1 MFYKLVLLLIAL
13 QISFIS
19 CYANESDTAQE
30 LKQLLSKISSENHE
44 NNMSLEDAMILLSK
58 DLSEKR
64 VTPINIQAIDQDSY
78 LLYERDAP
86 LNHMVSKNANKT
98 ETHCIVKHISGDGVS
113 KNINTLNNVDLFQ
126 ITKIYKV
133 DKNKY
138 VAVGYEQDMT
148 KRSTHQAVAMLID
161 ETGKTLWK
169 TIVGTGKSYS
179 EAVVQT
185 HSGDYVVV
193 GHDFVWENSNKD
205 SGNYHVMVAK
215 VDQQGK
221 RLWTKHYSLDGRFA
235 KGRNIEKTKDDGFI
249 IIGETQDKA
258 WIFKIDALGNKVWE
272 TFLDTPRTA
281 DRAYSIADNHQDG
294 YIVTGFSNGI
304 YPDNDKPW
312 IIKINYS
319 GKIDLNIPVSLPE
332 PFMIQTV
339 NQINSNE
346 FMLTGFYPGA
356 ISNSSFFIKIDSDGK
371 KVSEKIVKLKQ

>member
-1 MFYKLVLLLIAL
+1 MFHKIVLLLIAL
-13 QISFIS
+13 QILFIS
-19 CYANESDTAQE
+19 CYAAKPDMPQE
-30 LKQLLSKISSENHE
+30 LKLLLSKISSENHE
-44 NNMSLEDAMILLSK
+44 NNMSLEDAMMLLSK
-58 DLSEKR
+58 GLSEKR
-64 VTPINIQAIDQDSY
+64 VTPINIQAIDQDNY
-78 LLYERDAP
+78 LLYERDAS
-86 LNHMVSKNANKT
+86 LNHMASKNANKT

-113 KNINTLNNVDLFQ
+113 KNINTLNNVELFQ
-126 ITKIYKV
+126 ITKMYKV

-193 GHDFVWENSNKD
+193 GHDFVWENSDKD
-205 SGNYHVMVAK
+205 RGNYHVMVAK
-215 VDQQGK
+215 VDQQGE
-221 RLWTKHYSLDGRFA
+221 RLWTKHYSPDGRFA

-281 DRAYSIADNHQDG
+281 DRAYSIADNHRDG
-294 YIVTGFSNGI
+294 YIVAGFSNGI

-346 FMLTGFYPGA
+346 FILTGFYPGA
-356 ISNSSFFIKIDSDGK
+356 ISNSSFFMKIDSDGK
-371 KVSEKIVKLKQ
+371 KLSEKIVKLKQ

>member
-44 NNMSLEDAMILLSK
+44 NNMSLEDAMMLLSK

-185 HSGDYVVV
+185 HSGEYVVV

-281 DRAYSIADNHQDG
+281 DRAYSIADNNQDG

>member
-44 NNMSLEDAMILLSK
+44 NNMSLEDAMMLLSK

-78 LLYERDAP
+78 LLYERDTP

-185 HSGDYVVV
+185 HSGEYVVV

>member
-44 NNMSLEDAMILLSK
+44 NNMSLEDAMMLLSK

-113 KNINTLNNVDLFQ
+113 KNISTLNNVDLFQ

-179 EAVVQT
+179 ESVVQT
-185 HSGDYVVV
+185 HSGEYLVV

>member
-1 MFYKLVLLLIAL
+1 MFHKIVLLLIAL

-19 CYANESDTAQE
+19 CYANESDMAQE
-30 LKQLLSKISSENHE
+30 LKQLISKISSENHE
-44 NNMSLEDAMILLSK
+44 NNMSIEDEMMLLSK
-58 DLSEKR
+58 NLSEKR
-64 VTPINIQAIDQDSY
+64 VTPINIQAIDQDNY

-86 LNHMVSKNANKT
+86 LNHMASKNANKT

-113 KNINTLNNVDLFQ
+113 KNINTLNNVELFH
-126 ITKIYKV
+126 ITKMYKV

-138 VAVGYEQDMT
+138 VAVGYEQDLT
-148 KRSTHQAVAMLID
+148 KDSTHQAVAMLID

-169 TIVGTGKSYS
+169 TIVGRGKSYS

-185 HSGDYVVV
+185 HSGEYVVV
-193 GHDFVWENSNKD
+193 GHDFVWENSDKD

-215 VDQQGK
+215 VDQQGE

-235 KGRNIEKTKDDGFI
+235 KGRNIEKTQDDGFI
-249 IIGETQDKA
+249 IIGETLYKA

-272 TFLDTPRTA
+272 TFLDTSKTA

-294 YIVTGFSNGI
+294 YIVTGLSNGT
-304 YPDNDKPW
+304 YPENDKAW

-319 GKIDLNIPVSLPE
+319 GEIDLNIPVSLPE

-339 NQINSNE
+339 NQINANK

-356 ISNSSFFIKIDSDGK
+356 ISNSSFFMKIDSDGK